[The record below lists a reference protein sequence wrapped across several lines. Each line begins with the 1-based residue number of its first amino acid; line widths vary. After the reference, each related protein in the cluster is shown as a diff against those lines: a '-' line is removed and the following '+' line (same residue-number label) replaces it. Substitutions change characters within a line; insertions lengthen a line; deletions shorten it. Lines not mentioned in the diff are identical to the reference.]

1 MNDKLR
7 YPGERDIH
15 EYLNDPKLNE
25 MVREHQSLP
34 KIECPRS
41 IDLWYAINARVRE
54 LLQEKFDSIK
64 DYPDYLEAA
73 FTGGLQPGD
82 LGVVSWYGYYSWGWD
97 RYDCVLRKINK
108 GLKNRSWFNLSKN
121 CDLETYVKVLRVKF
135 FYRKEFYGCSRAAQ
149 EKLVQA
155 ETELLCSYLDLD
167 ELTYLLEDPYFRE
180 VESFEGIKWNE
191 HFIVKTMNELFDLW
205 EREDCDPC

>member
-1 MNDKLR
+1 MKDKLS
-7 YPGERDIH
+7 YPGKRDIH
-15 EYLNDPKLNE
+15 EYLNDPELNE
-25 MVREHQSLP
+25 MVRIHQSLP
-34 KIECPRS
+34 PIECSRS
-41 IDLWYAINARVRE
+41 IDLWHAINARARE
-54 LLQEKFDSIK
+54 VLQEKFDSVK

-73 FTGGLQPGD
+73 FTGGLEAGD
-82 LGVVSWYGYYSWGWD
+82 LGVVHWYGYFTWGWD
-97 RYDCVLRKINK
+97 RYDQVLWTINEN
-108 GLKNRSWFNLSKN
+108 LKTSHWLDLSKN
-121 CDLETYVKVLRVKF
+121 CDLETYVEVLRAKF
-135 FYRKEFYGCSRAAQ
+135 FYRKVFYGCGRVAH

-180 VESFEGIKWNE
+180 VESFEGIKWDE